1 MEDPMT
7 TLTSMTESNLP
18 DVFTNVE
25 SEVRSYC
32 RGWPT
37 TMATATGSWITDA
50 DGRRYLDLFGGAGAL
65 RSEEHTSELQSRGH
79 RVCRLL
85 LEKKKTD
92 RLYCKIQCILFDY

>member
-50 DGRRYLDLFGGAGAL
+50 DGRRYLDLFGGAGARNYGHNNPVL
-65 RSEEHTSELQSRGH
+65 KEPRMEHLTSDGIVHSLDMATVAQ
-79 RVCRLL
+79 
-85 LEKKKTD
+85 
-92 RLYCKIQCILFDY
+92 Q